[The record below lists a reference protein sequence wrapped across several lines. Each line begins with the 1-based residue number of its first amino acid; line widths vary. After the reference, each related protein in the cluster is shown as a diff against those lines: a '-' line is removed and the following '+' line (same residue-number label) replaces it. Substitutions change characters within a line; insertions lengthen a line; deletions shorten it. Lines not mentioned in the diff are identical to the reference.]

1 MEIRAGFCH
10 VDQFSS
16 CFLPSFVFGN
26 AASGPSSFCSFS
38 SSKAPGRD
46 SQSSHRLAMMCQC
59 CETEFLV
66 LCTWCT
72 ELVQEVP
79 QPSQAALLTALD
91 NIPDF
96 RCHSPMRFWTSWKIS
111 KYSARA
117 VQSEDAMTNM
127 SWGVKLLL
135 PYCNGIAESN
145 TLSCWIWWVVPI
157 GVIYNCGKHPTNFA
171 PTSSWKKRITCVS
184 NLAQPKML
192 SNEWMHWGENA
203 KWGKNKGVSTT
214 KLAWAHWTHWHW
226 LSHAGSCSPSRDIR
240 LTCSS
245 KPSTACPPLPSS
257 SCFKASTLSYTM
269 LHSYRLLL
277 YVQAYCIP
285 GWIQSNPKWKQQK
298 TWNLYRRLFQSMDV
312 QHRLPSHIRR
322 ATPWHLQRCLKKWYC
337 CSERRPAESEQLRCC
352 ANGTPWFSE
361 RLTNLHFFLHLFQ

>member
-1 MEIRAGFCH
+1 MLHQGRLA
-10 VDQFSS
+10 S
-16 CFLPSFVFGN
+16 
-26 AASGPSSFCSFS
+26 AASAVLKHLGETVKVRTVWPWCASAVRQNSSFS
-38 SSKAPGRD
+38 APGARNWSKKFRSRLKPPSWRRSTT
-46 SQSSHRLAMMCQC
+46 SQTSVA
-59 CETEFLV
+59 T
-66 LCTWCT
+66 
-72 ELVQEVP
+72 
-79 QPSQAALLTALD
+79 
-91 NIPDF
+91 
-96 RCHSPMRFWTSWKIS
+96 SPMRFWTSWKIS

-117 VQSEDAMTNM
+117 MQSEDAMTNM

-145 TLSCWIWWVVPI
+145 TLSFWIWWVVPI
-157 GVIYNCGKHPTNFA
+157 GVIYNCGKHPTIFA

-203 KWGKNKGVSTT
+203 KWGKDKGVSTT

-226 LSHAGSCSPSRDIR
+226 LSHAGSCSPPRDIR

-277 YVQAYCIP
+277 YVQ
-285 GWIQSNPKWKQQK
+285 G
-298 TWNLYRRLFQSMDV
+298 L
-312 QHRLPSHIRR
+312 
-322 ATPWHLQRCLKKWYC
+322 
-337 CSERRPAESEQLRCC
+337 
-352 ANGTPWFSE
+352 
-361 RLTNLHFFLHLFQ
+361 LHTGLDSK